1 MKVNLKQR
9 TGEKTMLMNF
19 NVYASDKEFLN
30 ELSATSGI
38 SLAHI
43 FRSYINNLRDGIIT
57 LEV

>member
-9 TGEKTMLMNF
+9 TGEKTILMNF
-19 NVYASDKEFLN
+19 NVYTSDKEFLN
-30 ELSATSGI
+30 ELSATTGI
-38 SLAHI
+38 SFANI